1 MNLKVRFKNPVFIA
15 QLILAILTPILAY
28 AGLTYQDLTS
38 WDALGKL
45 LLGAIS
51 NPYVLGLIAV
61 SVWNALNDPTTA
73 GVTDSTRALTY
84 AKPYKDI
91 EEK

>member
-28 AGLTYQDLTS
+28 AGLTFQDLTS

-51 NPYVLGLIAV
+51 NPYVLGLIVV
-61 SVWNALNDPTTA
+61 SVWNALNDPTTS
-73 GVTDSTRALTY
+73 GVGDSNRALTY
-84 AKPYKDI
+84 TTPFKDI